1 MGQRGMEYGE
11 TVAVA
16 DGEMGRVIANPVSG
30 ERIVIRQ
37 SGAQTG
43 GALLAFDLYLPPGG
57 HVPAGHVHPEQDERF
72 TVISGRMRFR
82 LGWLGWRSFSAGAG
96 ETVAIPRGAA
106 HWFAN
111 PGPEPVHAYVETRP
125 ALRMEE
131 LFAATEEL
139 GMAARARGS
148 RLPSPPDLA
157 RLLLRFQR
165 EVAVP
170 HAPAFLA
177 RAALTALA
185 WISPHGG
192 KSKA

>member
-1 MGQRGMEYGE
+1 MGQRSVEPGQM
-11 TVAVA
+11 VALA
-16 DGEMGRVIANPVSG
+16 DEPVGRVIANPVSG

-37 SGAQTG
+37 SGTQTG

-57 HVPAGHVHPEQDERF
+57 HVPAGHVHPAQDERF

-82 LGWLGWRSFSAGAG
+82 LGWRAFTAGPG
-96 ETVAIPRGAA
+96 ETVAIPRGMS

-111 PGPEPVHAYVETRP
+111 PGPEPAHAYVETRP
-125 ALRMEE
+125 ALEMEE
-131 LFAATEEL
+131 LFAASEAL
-139 GMAARARGS
+139 GQIAHARGA

-170 HAPAFLA
+170 HLPARLT
-177 RAALTALA
+177 RPLLTALA
-185 WISPHGG
+185 GLAPRGG
-192 KSKA
+192 ERDR